1 MADLGFLPLL
11 QNAALLLSIALI
23 YDLASAHWPLRKAA
37 LARPVMGV
45 LIGSIGIL
53 IMLTP
58 WVFEPGVVLDTR
70 SVLLAIAGLVF
81 GPIPTAVAIVMTAA
95 FRLSQGGVAAGA
107 GAAVILASGLIG
119 VTWRRL
125 RHESLESMS
134 LRELYALGLVVHA
147 VMLLLMLTLPGD
159 TAWKVLGAIS
169 LPVILINPVATAA
182 LGGLMV
188 NRLRRERADAAVRV
202 REERLR
208 LGLEAADQGLYDVN
222 VQTGQATV
230 NDQYARMLGYEPS
243 AFHETHDTWLERL
256 HPDDRERV
264 EGAFAGYI
272 AGRRPDYRIE
282 FRLRTAAGGWMWILS
297 SGEIAEWDARG
308 APLRMLGTHT
318 DVTALRQAREEAREA
333 QATMAVLLEQ
343 ASSSRQAL
351 VHVVEDLKEKDREV
365 SEAADRYLGLLRH
378 APDAILVGRGDRIVL
393 ANDAAVAL
401 FGALHERDLIG
412 KSPYQL
418 FDRADQRAVRTRI
431 RTLERT
437 LTGAPLVEQRIARI
451 SDGSIVDVEV
461 AASPFADRG
470 GVSIHFIL
478 RDITQRKRAEAALRL
493 LTEELEERVRD
504 RTAELVD
511 ANRELEAF
519 AYSVSHD
526 LRAPL
531 RAMSSFSQILATRHA
546 GSLDDEGRH
555 YLDNIVVSSGHMEQL
570 IEDLLRYSRLG
581 RRAVRAEP
589 VALEPLVARLRRTF
603 EPQLAD
609 PDARLQAD
617 DLAATPL
624 GDPLL
629 VEQVLLNLVSNALTY
644 RREGISPR
652 VAISSA
658 EVDGQVTLSVEDN
671 GIGID
676 AEHQASIFDVFTRLH
691 SDEEYPGTGIGLA
704 IVRKAARMMGG
715 EVCVDSTPGSGSRF
729 IVQLPAATD
738 RAS

>member
-23 YDLASAHWPLRKAA
+23 YDLASARWPLRKAA
-37 LARPVMGV
+37 LARPLIGV
-45 LIGSIGIL
+45 LIGSIGIV

-81 GPIPTAVAIVMTAA
+81 GGVPTSVAIVMTAA

-107 GAAVILASGLIG
+107 GAAAILASGLIG
-119 VTWRRL
+119 IFWRRL
-125 RHESLESMS
+125 RHGRLESMS
-134 LRELYALGLVVHA
+134 LRELYAMGLVVHV
-147 VMLLLMLTLPGD
+147 VMLLVMLTLPGD

-188 NRLRRERADAAVRV
+188 NRLRRE
-202 REERLR
+202 
-208 LGLEAADQGLYDVN
+208 
-222 VQTGQATV
+222 
-230 NDQYARMLGYEPS
+230 
-243 AFHETHDTWLERL
+243 
-256 HPDDRERV
+256 DR
-264 EGAFAGYI
+264 
-272 AGRRPDYRIE
+272 
-282 FRLRTAAGGWMWILS
+282 
-297 SGEIAEWDARG
+297 
-308 APLRMLGTHT
+308 
-318 DVTALRQAREEAREA
+318 
-333 QATMAVLLEQ
+333 
-343 ASSSRQAL
+343 
-351 VHVVEDLKEKDREV
+351 DREV
-365 SEAADRYLGLLRH
+365 REAADRYQGLLRH

-401 FGALHERDLIG
+401 FGAAGERDLIG

-418 FDRADQRAVRTRI
+418 FDRADQAAVRARI
-431 RTLERT
+431 RTMESSP
-437 LTGAPLVEQRIARI
+437 AAVPLVEQRIVRVG
-451 SDGSIVDVEV
+451 DGSLVDVEV

-478 RDITQRKRAEAALRL
+478 RDITQRKRAEAALRT
-493 LTEELEERVRD
+493 LTEGLEERVKD
-504 RTAELVD
+504 RTAELVL

-531 RAMSSFSQILATRHA
+531 RAVSSFSQILATRHA

-555 YLDNIVVSSGHMEQL
+555 YLDNIVMSTGHMEQL

-644 RREGISPR
+644 RRDGISPR
-652 VAISSA
+652 VAISSTQ
-658 EVDGQVTLSVEDN
+658 VDGQVTLSVEDN

-676 AEHQASIFDVFTRLH
+676 AEHQAQIFDVFTRLH

-704 IVRKAARMMGG
+704 IVRKAAHMMGG
-715 EVCVDSTPGSGSRF
+715 EVGVVSTPGSGSRF
-729 IVQLPAATD
+729 IVHLPAA
-738 RAS
+738 RELVS